1 MNDKKTVSFG
11 MALAIIFLPI
21 LVILLGGLVLR
32 VGFLVPLMLATIT
45 ASLLSIMAGFTWK
58 EVEAC
63 IVNGVHRIIIVTCI
77 LFLVGTLIGVWIQA
91 GVIPLF
97 LYWGLKLLSP
107 SMFLVSTVLICAVFS
122 LMTGTSFGT
131 IGTAGLDLLGVGE
144 ALGFPTGL
152 TAGAIVSGAYFGDKM
167 SPVSDTT
174 NLASGITGTN
184 IFSHIGSMLY
194 TTVPATLVALGLYWY
209 LGLNYSGG
217 AMPDLTPITDA
228 LSANFNRSFLLA
240 LPPIVLV
247 ALAIRGIPPLPTL
260 VIAILVGVVCAFVI
274 QDGMTV
280 KGMFK
285 AATDGYV
292 SQTGHPLV
300 DKILS
305 ADGSVVT
312 DKEISEKPS
321 LCTEAVFQKN
331 NLLRADYPDVICSY
345 AETMFYVA
353 EAYVRGLG
361 VAKDLAQADAAYRK
375 GIEASC
381 VYNGVAA
388 ATAAS
393 FAAGVPSLSTLGGD
407 DKALEAI
414 ASQQRIEMM
423 MRPLEAWSNQRRTGY
438 PALEVPAS
446 IRSFYPGIM
455 HRWPYP
461 EREGSVN
468 DNVPHVDGVWTKMWF
483 EN

>member
-131 IGTAGLDLLGVGE
+131 IGTAGLALLGVGE

-300 DKILS
+300 Q
-305 ADGSVVT
+305 GNT
-312 DKEISEKPS
+312 ENRTQTEIFSGKRNS
-321 LCTEAVFQKN
+321 
-331 NLLRADYPDVICSY
+331 RYY
-345 AETMFYVA
+345 
-353 EAYVRGLG
+353 
-361 VAKDLAQADAAYRK
+361 
-375 GIEASC
+375 
-381 VYNGVAA
+381 
-388 ATAAS
+388 
-393 FAAGVPSLSTLGGD
+393 
-407 DKALEAI
+407 
-414 ASQQRIEMM
+414 
-423 MRPLEAWSNQRRTGY
+423 
-438 PALEVPAS
+438 
-446 IRSFYPGIM
+446 
-455 HRWPYP
+455 
-461 EREGSVN
+461 
-468 DNVPHVDGVWTKMWF
+468 
-483 EN
+483 

>member
-131 IGTAGLDLLGVGE
+131 IGTAGLALLGVGE

-228 LSANFNRSFLLA
+228 LNLQAMK
-240 LPPIVLV
+240 
-247 ALAIRGIPPLPTL
+247 
-260 VIAILVGVVCAFVI
+260 LVGANIRQAYANGKNAAGSQQARSQPKQGADFMGK
-274 QDGMTV
+274 QKSPQARMARTV
-280 KGMFK
+280 PVRQLYGVHLRKRPEG
-285 AATDGYV
+285 
-292 SQTGHPLV
+292 QQPEP
-300 DKILS
+300 
-305 ADGSVVT
+305 ADHEQHDT
-312 DKEISEKPS
+312 
-321 LCTEAVFQKN
+321 
-331 NLLRADYPDVICSY
+331 
-345 AETMFYVA
+345 
-353 EAYVRGLG
+353 
-361 VAKDLAQADAAYRK
+361 AYRGGTAQERPK
-375 GIEASC
+375 IGTMKSGII
-381 VYNGVAA
+381 G
-388 ATAAS
+388 T
-393 FAAGVPSLSTLGGD
+393 G
-407 DKALEAI
+407 KA
-414 ASQQRIEMM
+414 
-423 MRPLEAWSNQRRTGY
+423 
-438 PALEVPAS
+438 
-446 IRSFYPGIM
+446 
-455 HRWPYP
+455 
-461 EREGSVN
+461 
-468 DNVPHVDGVWTKMWF
+468 
-483 EN
+483 

>member
-131 IGTAGLDLLGVGE
+131 IGTAGLALLGVGE

-228 LSANFNRSFLLA
+228 LNLQAMKLVGANIRQAYANGKNAAARDAMMYASALAGMGFGNTQNGIIHAIGTTLPVECHIPHGLAMSFCAPFSVGFNYIANPEKYAIVADILRGDDRSGCMSVMDRAADVEDAFRDLLNDLDIATGLSNYGVKREDLPACADRAFAAKRLLNNNPRTASRDQILALLEANF
-240 LPPIVLV
+240 
-247 ALAIRGIPPLPTL
+247 
-260 VIAILVGVVCAFVI
+260 
-274 QDGMTV
+274 
-280 KGMFK
+280 
-285 AATDGYV
+285 
-292 SQTGHPLV
+292 
-300 DKILS
+300 
-305 ADGSVVT
+305 
-312 DKEISEKPS
+312 
-321 LCTEAVFQKN
+321 EA
-331 NLLRADYPDVICSY
+331 
-345 AETMFYVA
+345 
-353 EAYVRGLG
+353 
-361 VAKDLAQADAAYRK
+361 
-375 GIEASC
+375 
-381 VYNGVAA
+381 
-388 ATAAS
+388 
-393 FAAGVPSLSTLGGD
+393 
-407 DKALEAI
+407 
-414 ASQQRIEMM
+414 
-423 MRPLEAWSNQRRTGY
+423 
-438 PALEVPAS
+438 
-446 IRSFYPGIM
+446 
-455 HRWPYP
+455 
-461 EREGSVN
+461 
-468 DNVPHVDGVWTKMWF
+468 
-483 EN
+483 